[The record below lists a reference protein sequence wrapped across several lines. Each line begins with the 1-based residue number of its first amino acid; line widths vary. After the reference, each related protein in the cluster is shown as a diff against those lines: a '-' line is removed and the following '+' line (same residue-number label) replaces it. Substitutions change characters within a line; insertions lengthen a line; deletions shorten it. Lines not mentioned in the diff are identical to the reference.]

1 MNLSASSGLPWAC
14 AIQAW
19 AARTWLDLPRPVAL
33 IRPLRARSDLDQ
45 LDNIGLCSGDITAA
59 RRARCAG
66 EVGDGFF
73 RRDGETERLEPHRPL
88 PVLPLEHV
96 ASGYGRLSHSDQL
109 RSHDLLDC
117 GVLLDYGLR
126 LGILA
131 ELQVGVLHEIVR
143 VRNAGER
150 AVSLLFSAYSLA
162 TAREARLGAIE
173 ASHIPTI
180 E

>member
-1 MNLSASSGLPWAC
+1 MPWAC

-73 RRDGETERLEPHRPL
+73 R
-88 PVLPLEHV
+88 PVLAYKMCPKIVVAGDEVWIEH
-96 ASGYGRLSHSDQL
+96 
-109 RSHDLLDC
+109 
-117 GVLLDYGLR
+117 
-126 LGILA
+126 
-131 ELQVGVLHEIVR
+131 
-143 VRNAGER
+143 N
-150 AVSLLFSAYSLA
+150 
-162 TAREARLGAIE
+162 GA
-173 ASHIPTI
+173 A
-180 E
+180 